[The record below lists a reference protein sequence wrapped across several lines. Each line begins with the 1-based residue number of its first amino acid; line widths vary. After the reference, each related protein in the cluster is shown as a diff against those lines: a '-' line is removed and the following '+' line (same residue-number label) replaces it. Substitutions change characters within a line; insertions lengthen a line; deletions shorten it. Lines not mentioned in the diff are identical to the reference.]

1 MDTGKLTADCFVM
14 RHRSLRWR
22 SLNNLSPSLSLRAR
36 LLFANKYF
44 LLTYLIAQVRDGHV
58 AVVDAALVDVS
69 LLSVDGAD
77 HVGLDV
83 IDSDDVIATT

>member
-1 MDTGKLTADCFVM
+1 
-14 RHRSLRWR
+14 
-22 SLNNLSPSLSLRAR
+22 
-36 LLFANKYF
+36 
-44 LLTYLIAQVRDGHV
+44 VRDGHV

>member
-22 SLNNLSPSLSLRAR
+22 SLNNLSPSLSMRVR

-44 LLTYLIAQVRDGHV
+44 LLTYLIV
-58 AVVDAALVDVS
+58 
-69 LLSVDGAD
+69 
-77 HVGLDV
+77 
-83 IDSDDVIATT
+83 